1 MEERDNELAKL
12 ERLAESFTT
21 MGNFTQIMRDSY
33 SQLESNYED
42 VNSRLERVN
51 ELLRRSLAER
61 NRLANYLSN
70 ILESLNSGV
79 IVTDQAGIINIFNSA
94 AENYTGIPAEGAL
107 GKNCMEVIGSLLPSE
122 VQYVL
127 SPGKDN
133 KTGEIIF
140 HTDRGDSPP
149 LAYSITK
156 LQQRHIDDQTGM
168 VVILYDLTEI
178 KGLEDS
184 LKRVSTLAALG
195 EMAATVAHEIRN
207 PLAGIAGFTA
217 LLLRDLEP
225 KSESHRLAEK
235 IKGGVA
241 NLNDIVENLLDYT
254 RSVTIERADVDPK
267 KVVEEAVRDLHMA
280 GDGAGHSI
288 QIETNARKLRAR
300 LDPRLYR
307 MIVANLV
314 KNAIQATPGGGD
326 IYIKLTNTQ
335 SGNLILSVEDQ
346 GPGIASQTFDKIFTP
361 FFTTKA
367 DGTGLG
373 LATVKKLTELH
384 GGRVS
389 AMNKPEG
396 GAVFKVEIPDFS
408 QGERLEA

>member
-12 ERLAESFTT
+12 ERLAESFTN

-33 SQLESNYED
+33 SKLESKYED

-79 IVTDQAGIINIFNSA
+79 IVTDRIGIINIFNSA
-94 AENYTGIPAEGAL
+94 AEKYTGVAAERAL
-107 GKNCMEVIGSLLPSE
+107 GKNCSEVIGSMLIGDASDFF
-122 VQYVL
+122 
-127 SPGKDN
+127 SPHKEN
-133 KTGEIIF
+133 ITGEIIF
-140 HTDRGDSPP
+140 HSEKGDSPP
-149 LAYSITK
+149 IAYSISK
-156 LQQRHIDDQTGM
+156 LQKRHTEDQAGM
-168 VVILYDLTEI
+168 VVILYDLTDVRA
-178 KGLEDS
+178 LEDS

-217 LLLRDLEP
+217 LLLRDLDSG
-225 KSESHRLAEK
+225 SESRRLAEK

-241 NLNDIVENLLDYT
+241 NLNAIVENLLDYT
-254 RSVTIERADVDPK
+254 RSVTIERAEVDPRT
-267 KVVEEAVRDLHMA
+267 VVEEAIRDLHMGGESIA
-280 GDGAGHSI
+280 HSI
-288 QIETNARKLRAR
+288 QIESSARSLKAK
-300 LDPRLYR
+300 LDPQLYG
-307 MIVANLV
+307 MIVSNLV
-314 KNAIQATPGGGD
+314 KNAIQSTPNGGD
-326 IYIKLTNTQ
+326 VHIKLTNSI
-335 SGNLILSVEDQ
+335 SGDLVLSVEDE
-346 GPGIASQTFDKIFTP
+346 GPGIASQAFDKIFTP

-367 DGTGLG
+367 NGTGLG

-389 AMNKPEG
+389 AMNRPEG
-396 GAVFKVEIPDFS
+396 GAVFRVEIPDFS
-408 QGERLEA
+408 QGEHREA